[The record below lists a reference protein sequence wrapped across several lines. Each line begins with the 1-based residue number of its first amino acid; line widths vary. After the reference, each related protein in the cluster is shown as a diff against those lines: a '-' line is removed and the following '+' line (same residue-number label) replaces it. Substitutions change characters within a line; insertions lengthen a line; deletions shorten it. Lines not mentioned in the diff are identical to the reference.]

1 MTELRCKCNKLLAKI
16 NGAGEVEIKCPKC
29 KRTNRFK

>member
-16 NGAGEVEIKCPKC
+16 DAVGEVEIKCPKC
-29 KRTNRFK
+29 KHTNLFK